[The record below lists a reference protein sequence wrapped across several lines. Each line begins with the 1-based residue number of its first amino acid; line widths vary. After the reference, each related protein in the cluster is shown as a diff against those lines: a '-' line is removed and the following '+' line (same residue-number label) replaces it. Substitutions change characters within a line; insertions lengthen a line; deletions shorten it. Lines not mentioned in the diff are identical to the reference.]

1 MAPQDITVHHERN
14 TDVLWVDFAPTP
26 ENAEVEVIDVGEDLG
41 FHGQILARVD
51 CKERVLLGLIIQNSS
66 DFMKRLTHE
75 YRMKSSDRGV
85 SLLAATLRVGFQL
98 QRALG
103 CR

>member
-41 FHGQILARVD
+41 VVILWN
-51 CKERVLLGLIIQNSS
+51 GS
-66 DFMKRLTHE
+66 
-75 YRMKSSDRGV
+75 RMNI
-85 SLLAATLRVGFQL
+85 A
-98 QRALG
+98 
-103 CR
+103 